1 MAVVTNA
8 TLSRGGGEQSPANA
22 IASCPAGAAGATLVT
37 TDKSTYLVTSYTN
50 YQGTSQA
57 VGAALNTH
65 GSLAAGLRD
74 AVKRVATIDPGS

>member
-1 MAVVTNA
+1 LAA
-8 TLSRGGGEQSPANA
+8 AF
-22 IASCPAGAAGATLVT
+22 AAGVLDPADAAGVTLAT
-37 TDKSTYLVTSYTN
+37 TDRSTYLVTSYAN

-74 AVKRVATIDPGS
+74 AVRRMATIDPGS